1 MEDNYKIVVDIKEFQ
16 EKVLDYISSDKIDK
30 LFDNSIY
37 VDNKECR
44 SAMIY
49 GMSIALMLTSLCNL
63 MYVKNN
69 DEQNEKEI

>member
-1 MEDNYKIVVDIKEFQ
+1 MEDNYKIVVDIKDFQ

-30 LFDNSIY
+30 FLDNTIY
-37 VDNKECR
+37 ADNKECR

-49 GMSIALMLTSLCNL
+49 GMSIASMLTSLCEL